1 MMKRDEKGRSERRK
15 RVGQRRKQEGAVE
28 RRLRARGRRKIEK
41 KRGEEEGRGFEA
53 SSGRRTAAER
63 TRDR

>member
-1 MMKRDEKGRSERRK
+1 VRK
-15 RVGQRRKQEGAVE
+15 KEVGES
-28 RRLRARGRRKIEK
+28 RARGCCK
-41 KRGEEEGRGFEA
+41 KKVGAQEEEERSEKREKNRTRLQA